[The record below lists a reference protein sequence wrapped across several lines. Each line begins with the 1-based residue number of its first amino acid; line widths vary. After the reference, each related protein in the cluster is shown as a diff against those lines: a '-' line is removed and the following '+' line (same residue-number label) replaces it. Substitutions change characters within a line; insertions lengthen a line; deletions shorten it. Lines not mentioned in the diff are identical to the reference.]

1 MAFRAKMRHRWRS
14 WLAIAV
20 LVSIVAGLV
29 LAATAAGHRT
39 EAAFHPI
46 NPTSKPARLLQP
58 TTLNAM

>member
-1 MAFRAKMRHRWRS
+1 MAFLAGHRGPGEHRR
-14 WLAIAV
+14 
-20 LVSIVAGLV
+20 GLV